1 MKVLFFVTNFY
12 PFGKGEPL
20 IADKIDRLSKEFD
33 RIIIVSTDT
42 INQQSYDLP
51 ENAIVEKISIELSP
65 IQKILGY
72 LDVFSKNVRNEI
84 RFLKSQKKGQ
94 FGSCF
99 KVMINYYNLGYRLKK
114 KYVEIIEREGLRN
127 EELFFHS
134 YWCTEVVVGFC
145 LIKDNYPNIK
155 LSSRFHA
162 FDLYLERHE
171 PNYLPFRNLMIQ
183 KLDKLFFISEQGKT
197 YFESLFGEKAK
208 GKNLIVHRLGV
219 QVDEKYLVENT
230 KGGNESFTI
239 VTCSN
244 LIELKR
250 IHLIIEALASIDLLK
265 IHWIHFGD
273 GILMDSLMSL
283 AELNLSSKENI
294 SYNFFGFIDNPDL
307 KEYYFNNQVDLFLNV
322 SQYEGIPIS
331 IMEAFAFK
339 IPVIATNVG
348 GVSEI
353 INDKNGV
360 LLKVDFTIEEL
371 KSEITKFY
379 ELPLNEKK
387 AFKENAFLTWQTK
400 YDGAKNHESF
410 VREILPNYIAC
421 SRCIFDNNV
430 YPAIQFN
437 SEGVCSICSIYENLQ
452 ARTVFKGGD
461 GKEKLDELILNV
473 KNSAK
478 NKTYDCIVGVSGGVD
493 SSYVAY
499 LVKEWKLR
507 PLIIHVDNGWNSEL
521 AVKNIEQILGNLDY
535 DLFTYVID
543 WEEMRDLQKSFIHA
557 NVLDIDL
564 PFDNAFM
571 AILYRMAQKFGVKY
585 ILSGH
590 NTVTEGWMPDNFTH
604 YKLDTLNIKD
614 IHKKFGTVKLKTF
627 PLLGPVKFW
636 YFKKIKKIQMV
647 YPLDFIEYNKEDV
660 KKLLIEKL
668 GWRDYGGKHYENV
681 YTKFYQ
687 GHILVNKFGIDKR
700 VSHLSTLINSGQ
712 ISREKAL
719 EEMKV
724 SPYKPEDYEE
734 DKTFFLKKLE
744 LTEDEFER
752 YMKTP
757 GIKHT
762 NYKSYIN
769 VIDKLS
775 KIKQKLKRK

>member
-12 PFGKGEPL
+12 PFGKVEPL
-20 IADKIDRLSKEFD
+20 IADQIDRFSKEFD
-33 RIIIVSTDT
+33 KIIIVSTDT
-42 INQQSYDLP
+42 INDQSYDLP
-51 ENAIVEKISIELSP
+51 SNVSVERVSMKLSRF
-65 IQKILGY
+65 QKIFGY
-72 LDVFSKNVRNEI
+72 INVFSKNVIEEFQ
-84 RFLKSQKKGQ
+84 FLKSQNVNHL
-94 FGSCF
+94 GSCF
-99 KVMINYYNLGYRLKK
+99 RVMINYYNLGLRFKK
-114 KYVEIIEREGLRN
+114 KYQKIIEREGLRN

-145 LIKDNYPNIK
+145 LIKNNYPHIK
-155 LSSRFHA
+155 LFSRFHA
-162 FDLYLERHE
+162 FDLYLERHS
-171 PNYLPFRNLMIQ
+171 PNYLPFRTLMIQ
-183 KLDKLFFISEQGKT
+183 KLDKFFFISEQGKT
-197 YFESLFGEKAK
+197 YFQSLYGEQT
-208 GKNLIVHRLGV
+208 KNKDLIVNRLGV
-219 QVDEKYLVENT
+219 QIDEKYVVE
-230 KGGNESFTI
+230 KIKPENETFTI
-239 VTCSN
+239 VSCSN
-244 LIELKR
+244 MIELKR
-250 IHLIIEALASIDLLK
+250 IHLIIEVLSSIDILK
-265 IHWIHFGD
+265 INWIHFGN
-273 GILMDSLMSL
+273 GVLFKKIVSF
-283 AELNLSSKENI
+283 AEEKLTNKENI
-294 SYNFFGFIDNPDL
+294 TYNFYGFIDNLKL
-307 KEYYFNNQVDLFLNV
+307 KEYYFENQIDLFLNV
-322 SQYEGIPIS
+322 SKYEGIPIS

-353 INDKNGV
+353 IDDKNGV
-360 LLKVDFTIEEL
+360 LLDVDFTFDEL
-371 KSEITKFY
+371 KDEISRFY
-379 ELPLNEKK
+379 KMSLNEKI
-387 AFKENAFLTWQTK
+387 AFRENAFLTWQTK
-400 YDGAKNHESF
+400 YDGVKNYESL
-410 VREILPNYIAC
+410 VKEMLPRYKSC
-421 SRCIFDNNV
+421 SRCIFDNVV
-430 YPAIQFN
+430 YPAIEFN
-437 SEGVCSICSIYENLQ
+437 KEDVCSICSIYENLQ
-452 ARTVFKGGD
+452 SRTVFKGD
-461 GKEKLDELILNV
+461 NGKEKVDELILNV

-478 NKTYDCIVGVSGGVD
+478 NKKYDCIVGVSGGVD

-499 LVKEWKLR
+499 LVKEWNLR

-543 WEEMRDLQKSFIHA
+543 WEEMRDLQKSFINA

-614 IHKKFGTVKLKTF
+614 IHQKFGTVKLKTF
-627 PLLGPVKFW
+627 PLLGPLKFW
-636 YFKKIKKIQMV
+636 YFNNVKKIQMV
-647 YPLDFIEYNKEDV
+647 YPLDFIEYNKEEV

-687 GHILVNKFGIDKR
+687 GHILVKKFGIDKR

-724 SPYKPEDYEE
+724 SPYKLEDFEE
-734 DKTFFLKKLE
+734 DKTFFIKKLE
-744 LTEDEFER
+744 MTEEEFEK
-752 YMKTP
+752 YMNSP
-757 GIKHT
+757 VVKHT

-769 VIDKLS
+769 VISKLS
-775 KIKQKLKRK
+775 KIRRKLRGK